1 MLRVFDIIET
11 YAKMAGLDL
20 PAQQIRLI
28 EEELIGRLKLRSYDI
43 IRACGRVVLSGQD
56 FTLKN
61 ILFALPDAWP
71 RPEEALAAVL
81 HADSFPLLATEIAD
95 MYGALGKDQEQEQV
109 FCASYEKLVL
119 KAWANGEVRAKWV
132 SKSEWDKKAESGP
145 QAQEHTSEASGQNE
159 ITLPVSDLI
168 IHYAKLAGQEL
179 TSSQARLF
187 EDELV
192 KRFRLKLDDIRIAL
206 ASIAYSGRAMNM
218 RNILFSIPNA
228 WPEPTEALGMLW
240 YARRVPSLVVQ
251 AMKPYGTQDEEHVRK
266 AFLVAYDK
274 LVVGAWMDGEVYAKW
289 ITRDELFEQLTQQA
303 EAQK

>member
-11 YAKMAGLDL
+11 YSKMAGLDL
-20 PAQQIRLI
+20 SAQQIRLI
-28 EEELIGRLKLRSYDI
+28 EEELIGRLKLRWHEVSH
-43 IRACGRVVLSGQD
+43 ACRHVVLSGQD

-71 RPEEALAAVL
+71 RPEEALATVL
-81 HADSFPLLATEIAD
+81 HADSFPSLATEIAD
-95 MYGALGKDQEQEQV
+95 MYGALGKDQEQV
-109 FCASYEKLVL
+109 FLESYEKLVL

-132 SKSEWDKKAESGP
+132 SKSKWDKKADSVS
-145 QAQEHTSEASGQNE
+145 QAQEPTSETSRQNE

-168 IHYAKLAGQEL
+168 IHYAKLAGQEI

-192 KRFRLKLDDIRIAL
+192 KRFRLKFDDIRIAL

-251 AMKPYGTQDEEHVRK
+251 AMKLYGTQDEEHVRR

-289 ITRDELFEQLTQQA
+289 ITRDELFEQLTQRG
-303 EAQK
+303 EEK

>member
-20 PAQQIRLI
+20 PAHQIRLI
-28 EEELIGRLKLRSYDI
+28 EEELIGRLKLRWHDVSH
-43 IRACGRVVLSGQD
+43 ACRHVVLSGQD
-56 FTLKN
+56 FILKN
-61 ILFALPDAWP
+61 ILFAVPDAWP
-71 RPEEALAAVL
+71 RPEEALATVS
-81 HADSFPLLATEIAD
+81 HADNFPSLATEIAD
-95 MYGALGKDQEQEQV
+95 MYGVLGKEQEQV
-109 FCASYEKLVL
+109 FLASYEKLVL

-132 SKSEWDKKAESGP
+132 SKSEWDKKAESSP
-145 QAQEHTSEASGQNE
+145 QAQEHASEASRQNE
-159 ITLPVSDLI
+159 IALPVSDLI
-168 IHYAKLAGQEL
+168 IQYAKLAGQEI

-192 KRFRLKLDDIRIAL
+192 KRFRLKFDDIRIAL
-206 ASIAYSGRAMNM
+206 ASIAYSGRAMSM

-251 AMKPYGTQDEEHVRK
+251 AMKLYGTQDEEHVRM

-274 LVVGAWMDGEVYAKW
+274 LVVGAWMDGEVHARW
-289 ITRDELFEQLTQQA
+289 ITRNELFEQLTQQS
-303 EAQK
+303 EA